1 MHWVLIVFFI
11 TGVPMTVTVGEY
23 SSEEYCRKASEYV
36 TPIFIR
42 RFDPQGMYKRTK
54 PTFASAICVPVGL
67 DYKG

>member
-1 MHWVLIVFFI
+1 
-11 TGVPMTVTVGEY
+11 MTVTVGEY